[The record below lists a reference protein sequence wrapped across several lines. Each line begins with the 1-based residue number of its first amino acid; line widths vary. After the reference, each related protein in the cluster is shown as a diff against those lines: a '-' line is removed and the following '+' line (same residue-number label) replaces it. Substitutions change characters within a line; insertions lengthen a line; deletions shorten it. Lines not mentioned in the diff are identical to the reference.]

1 MVYYSSM
8 RNITGTP
15 KVNKAAKSLL
25 AKLLAT
31 EGIRVVHST
40 KVTTAMWTART
51 KTLTLPVWKQMT
63 GDIYDRLV
71 CHEVGHA
78 RYSPDPTSSEW
89 KTAQSKIAQGKP
101 HLMESA
107 FAFMNICEDA
117 RIEKKMKLRYP
128 GSRRSFYRGF
138 KWMLDSGTLK
148 LPADLNQLK
157 YIDRV
162 NLHFKMGPLATERF
176 NGIAFDSREQALVDR
191 LANVGTAKEM
201 YEIAEAMYRLAQEQK
216 ENEQKPR
223 TNPHEQDCDC
233 EDGENGEPGD
243 GEQGGGQKGEAKQ
256 GSADPNIPDE
266 PNEDDTDPG
275 SMDDDTDDGS
285 SADSTDGDGNSDGKG
300 SDDDG
305 KTDGSDGKGDRNKP
319 DTKDES
325 SDDEA
330 DGQSSESGDGSD
342 NGADSAGKANS
353 GDNDSDGDD
362 GDESG
367 NGSGDGDGDGDTESK
382 AKSGHG
388 AGAGQGQGEKD
399 TSLVAPDSPTTQD
412 GLDNAIQNLVDRNA
426 TERVYVN
433 VPKMILKHIIQDH
446 KELHAAFKKE
456 MSYHYDKGF
465 ATATRSLARFE
476 KEAKPAVNTM
486 GKRFDLMKAADAHK
500 REQTSKTGRIDP
512 NMLHA
517 YKLTEDI
524 FKRATMVPDGKNHG
538 LVMFIDWSTSM
549 EGNISKTIKQLLNL
563 VMFCRR
569 VNIPFEVFGFSDRD
583 SNTQPMQV
591 AKTGDFRL
599 SPFQL
604 HNWLSGRMTAGE
616 FKRAMTHV
624 MMLVHHFGPG
634 GGYNARYSRRYPKNA
649 VMIPNRLTLGGT
661 PLDDAI
667 AAALEI
673 VPAFQKANDVQI
685 VNTIFLTDGASGGSP
700 IFHHDTH
707 GAHNADIIVHDPI
720 TKGDYALS
728 DFDANKHRSHY
739 GYGNRSATNLLLTML
754 RDRTDSNVIGFY
766 LFGKS
771 YRNGGYTKHDV
782 QHNLGV
788 ATTEEVEREWKRF
801 QKDKFAI
808 ATSAGYSEY
817 FLIPADLEA
826 KTEEMKDASGA
837 SFAAMNRSR
846 IVNRVMLNRFIDM
859 IAKERS

>member
-1 MVYYSSM
+1 MVYLNSM
-8 RNITGTP
+8 RNTTQKP

-31 EGIRVVHST
+31 EGIRVIHST
-40 KVTTAMWTART
+40 RVSCALWTPRT
-51 KTLTLPVWKQMT
+51 KTLTLPVWKQMS

-71 CHEVGHA
+71 CHEVGHC
-78 RYSPDPTSSEW
+78 RYSPSPESTEFKS
-89 KTAQSKIAQGKP
+89 AQSRIAQGKP

-107 FAFMNICEDA
+107 FGFMNICEDA
-117 RIEKKMKLRYP
+117 RIEKKMKTRYP

-138 KWMLDSGTLK
+138 KWMLDSGTLR
-148 LPADLNQLK
+148 LPADLNALK
-157 YIDRV
+157 LIDRV
-162 NLHFKMGPLATERF
+162 NLHFKMGPLADERF
-176 NGIAFDSREQALVDR
+176 NGIAFDSREQPLVDR
-191 LANVGTAKEM
+191 LAQVNTFKEM
-201 YEIAEAMYRLAQEQK
+201 CKVAEAMYRLAQEQK
-216 ENEQKPR
+216 QEQEQPQ
-223 TNPHEQDCDC
+223 TNPQEPQ
-233 EDGENGEPGD
+233 DGEGEPQDGQPGD
-243 GEQGGGQKGEAKQ
+243 GKPGGGEKSESKQ
-256 GSADPNIPDE
+256 GSANTNIPDE
-266 PNEDDTDPG
+266 PNEDDSDPG

-305 KTDGSDGKGDRNKP
+305 KTDGSKSDRNKP

-330 DGQSSESGDGSD
+330 NGQSSESGDGNDDGDSGKSKSE
-342 NGADSAGKANS
+342 NG
-353 GDNDSDGDD
+353 GDD
-362 GDESG
+362 GD
-367 NGSGDGDGDGDTESK
+367 TKSK

-388 AGAGQGQGEKD
+388 KGAGQGQGSKNNK
-399 TSLVAPDSPTTQD
+399 LVAPDSPVTQD
-412 GLDNAIQNLVDRNA
+412 GLDNAIQDLVDRNA
-426 TERVYVN
+426 TERIYVN
-433 VPKMILKHIIQDH
+433 VPKMILKHIVQDH

-465 ATATRSLARFE
+465 TIAAKALTRFE
-476 KEAKPAVNTM
+476 KETKPAVNTM
-486 GKRFDLMKAADAHK
+486 AKRFDLMKAADEHK
-500 REQTSKTGRIDP
+500 RAQTSKTGRINP

-524 FKRATMVPDGKNHG
+524 FLRQTRVPEGKNHG

-563 VMFCRR
+563 VLFCRR
-569 VNIPFEVFGFSDRD
+569 VSIPFEVFAFSDRD
-583 SNTQPMQV
+583 SNSHSMQV

-599 SPFQL
+599 NPFQL
-604 HNWLSGRMTAGE
+604 HNWLSGRMSAGE

-634 GGYNARYSRRYPKNA
+634 GGYNARFSRNYPKNA
-649 VMIPNRLTLGGT
+649 VMIPNRFTLGGT

-667 AAALEI
+667 AAAMEV
-673 VPAFQKANDVQI
+673 VPAFQKANNVQI

-700 IFHHDTH
+700 IFNNDSQ
-707 GAHNADIIVHDPI
+707 GNRNADIIVHDPVS
-720 TKGDYALS
+720 KGDYALS
-728 DFDANKHRSHY
+728 DYDPSTRRSYY

-754 RDRTDSNVIGFY
+754 RDRTESNVIGFY

-771 YRNGGYTKHDV
+771 YRSSSYTKHDV
-782 QHNLGV
+782 QHNLGA

-817 FLIPADLEA
+817 YLIPADLEA

-837 SFAAMNRSR
+837 SFTAMNRSR
-846 IVNRVMLNRFIDM
+846 RVNRVMLNRFIDM